1 MPAMMRIRP
10 TVVVLLSAAL
20 AIAIAILSQTPVV
33 LK

>member
-1 MPAMMRIRP
+1 MMRIRP

>member
-1 MPAMMRIRP
+1 MRAMMRIRP